1 VNAYDLSLSGL
12 EETLAGWGEP
22 AYRARQIYAGLW
34 RRSVPYGEMT
44 NVPKALRE
52 RLDEELPARMEVLTE
67 READDGATRK
77 ALLRFGGQ
85 HIVETVLMGYP
96 GRATVCVSSQAG
108 CAMGC
113 GFCATG
119 QMGLKGNLTSGE
131 IAAQVVWAARAAP
144 SLPDSTPR
152 RVTNVVFMGMGE
164 PMSNYRA
171 TVDAISRLTDPA
183 GMNLG
188 SRHITVSTVGVV
200 PGILRLATDHPQAG
214 LAVSFHAADDEL
226 RNELVPVNRMWPL
239 AELERAIDEWTSRT
253 HRRPSIEW
261 AMIRDVNDSDHQA
274 ELLAGIARRL
284 HAHVNLIPLNPT
296 PGWPTQP
303 STSRRMSAFVKVL
316 GERGVNVTVRDTRG
330 REIDAACGQ
339 LRWEFDQQPTVS

>member
-1 VNAYDLSLSGL
+1 MNVYDLSLPEL
-12 EETLAGWGEP
+12 EVRLADWSEP
-22 AYRARQIYAGLW
+22 RYRAKQIYAGLW
-34 RRSVPYGEMT
+34 QRAASYEDMT
-44 NVPKALRE
+44 DLPSSLRE
-52 RLDEELPARMEVLTE
+52 RLANELPARMEILTE

-77 ALLRFGGQ
+77 ALLRFGGR

-96 GRATVCVSSQAG
+96 DRATVSVSSQAG

-119 QMGLKGNLTSGE
+119 QMGLKGNLTGGE
-131 IAAQVVWAARAAP
+131 IAAQVVWAVRAAG
-144 SLPDSTPR
+144 SLPATTPQ

-171 TVDAISRLTDPA
+171 TSEAVSRLTDPA
-183 GMNLG
+183 GMNMG
-188 SRHITVSTVGVV
+188 ARHIMVSTVGVV
-200 PGILRLATDHPQAG
+200 PGILRLATDHPQTG

-226 RNELVPVNRMWPL
+226 RNELVPANRMWPL
-239 AELERAIDEWTSRT
+239 ATLEGAIDTWRRRT

-274 ELLAGIARRL
+274 DLLAGIARRL
-284 HAHVNLIPLNPT
+284 HAHINLIPLNPT

-303 STSRRMSAFVKVL
+303 STARRMAAFVDVL
-316 GERGVNVTVRDTRG
+316 RSRGANVTVRDTRG

-339 LRWEFDQQPTVS
+339 LRWAFDQGLAVS